1 MTMIKA
7 KALTLLLLAIFIGTS
22 SANTPSPEQAEFFEA
37 KIRPLLA
44 NNCYGCHSQK
54 ADSKGKLK
62 AGLYLDSYKGLING
76 GDSGSALVP
85 GEPDQSRIVEAV
97 LYRNEDMAMP
107 PKGKLSLENIE
118 LIKKWVQMGAPWPGS
133 ENEIANAPDKGNE
146 PYDWDKFRNEH
157 WAFKQ
162 ITNPTPPHSDDDTWS
177 NTPIDKFIYS
187 ELKNNDLLPNGPAT
201 PQNLIRRAYLNLIGI
216 PPTPQQVNSF
226 LNDTDPDAFSKV
238 IDQLLE
244 SKHYGERWARHW
256 LDVAR
261 YSDGHGGFGD
271 NKALPNAWR
280 FRDWV
285 VNAFNSDM
293 PYNMFVK
300 KQIAGDLI
308 GDKDPVPTGFFVVG
322 PTYNSD
328 GGDPEAKAQ
337 ALAETLSDRVDT
349 FSRAFLGLTA
359 ACARCH
365 NHKFDPITTHDY
377 YSLAGIFKNTRNV
390 DAPVGDKNQIETHN
404 SWKRAIDELNK
415 SVNQFL
421 DSESKRLSINRKEV
435 EKKLPE
441 ESKIKLSGIRAEIE
455 QLKKSEPPKPPNA
468 HVLSESGNADMHIAL
483 RGDLRKKGE
492 IAPRRFIEIIG
503 GKERK
508 KYTQGSGRIELSE
521 SVISSDNPLTARV
534 MVNRIWGWHFGH
546 GLVRTPSNFGT
557 IGEKPS
563 HPLLLDWL
571 AHNFIKQGWSM
582 KALHKMIL
590 MSSTWQM
597 SSTYINEKFDKDG
610 DNKLLWRFS
619 PRKLEVESWR
629 DTLLYV
635 TGELDPKIG
644 GAPDG
649 EILNSK
655 RRTLY
660 ATISR
665 TGDRFQSDAFLRL
678 FDFPAAVSTSPKRST
693 SVVPQQY
700 LFMMNSPFMSQRSK
714 NLGKQLFES
723 PNNTQTTIES
733 AYQRLYSRL
742 PEQEERELANKW
754 LGENPTQKNW
764 ELYAQVLLSAH
775 ELIQVR

>member
-1 MTMIKA
+1 MIKA
-7 KALTLLLLAIFIGTS
+7 KALTLPLLAIFITQS
-22 SANTPSPEQAEFFEA
+22 SANSPSPEQAEFFES

-44 NNCYGCHSQK
+44 NNCYACHSQK
-54 ADSKGKLK
+54 AESKGKLK
-62 AGLYLDSYKGLING
+62 AGLYLDSYKGLLDG

-85 GEPDQSRIVEAV
+85 GEPDKSRIVEAV

-107 PKGKLSLENIE
+107 PKGKLSGDNIQ
-118 LIKKWVQMGAPWPGS
+118 LITKWVQMGAPWPGS
-133 ENEIANAPDKGNE
+133 ENEIAASPEKNNE
-146 PYDWDKFRNEH
+146 AYDWKKFRNEH
-157 WAFKQ
+157 WAFRKIKETQ
-162 ITNPTPPHSDDDTWS
+162 PPHSDDDNWS

-187 ELKNNDLLPNGPAT
+187 ELKNNGLTPNGPAT
-201 PQNLIRRAYLNLIGI
+201 SRKLIRRAYLTLIGI
-216 PPTPQQVNSF
+216 PPTPEQINAF
-226 LNDTDPDAFSKV
+226 LDDKDPDAFSKV

-271 NKALPNAWR
+271 NKSLPNAWR

-285 VNAFNSDM
+285 VNAFNTDM

-308 GDKDPVPTGFFVVG
+308 DDKDPVPTGFFVVG

-365 NHKFDPITTHDY
+365 NHKFDPITTQDY

-390 DAPVGDKNQIETHN
+390 DTPVGDKNQIETHN

-415 SVNQFL
+415 NVNQFL
-421 DSESKRLSINRKEV
+421 DSESKRLSVNRKEV
-435 EKKLPE
+435 EKKLPD
-441 ESKIKLSGIRAEIE
+441 ESKTKVSGIRAEIE

-468 HVLSESGNADMHIAL
+468 HVLAESGSADMHVAL

-492 IAPRRFIEIIG
+492 IAPRSFIEIIE

-521 SVISSDNPLTARV
+521 SVTSPDNPLTSRV
-534 MVNRIWGWHFGH
+534 MVNRIWGWHFGQ
-546 GLVRTPSNFGT
+546 GLVGTPSNFGT

-571 AHNFIKQGWSM
+571 AHNFISEGWSI

-590 MSSTWQM
+590 KSSTWQM
-597 SSTYINEKFDKDG
+597 SSAYMEDKFDKDG
-610 DNKLLWRFS
+610 DNRLLWRFS

-629 DTLLYV
+629 DSLLSV
-635 TGELDPKIG
+635 TGELDTKIG

-678 FDFPAAVSTSPKRST
+678 FDFPAAVSTSPKRSS

-700 LFMMNSPFMSQRSK
+700 LFMMNSPFMTQRSK

-723 PNNTQTTIES
+723 PDNTQTTIES

-742 PEQEERELANKW
+742 PEEEERELANKW